1 MEKEAYGKPGM
12 GGIGGDDNEDN
23 VLSSDKY
30 DRGFG
35 P

>member
-12 GGIGGDDNEDN
+12 GGDNDDEDN
-23 VLSSDKY
+23 GLSSDKY